1 MIAARSYLFVPGNR
15 PDRFEKACNAG
26 ADAVIV
32 DLEDAVLPEHKAGAR
47 ETVAGWLSPGRSVH
61 VRVNGP
67 ETEWFRDDVAA
78 VVRPGVAG
86 IILPKAESRDHLAL
100 LAAILPRQVPIL
112 PLVESALGI
121 WNVMEIA
128 TGPGVHRLIF
138 GSDDFRL
145 DANVVGDG
153 EELLYARSRVVL
165 ASRIAGLPSPVDGVT
180 TDIDDEKILAEHV
193 LRSRRIGFGGKLC
206 IHPRQVDPINRGFLP
221 TAHEI
226 SWARGVVAAAEA
238 SGEGAIRLD
247 GKLVDRPVVERA
259 RKLLEFVSA

>member
-1 MIAARSYLFVPGNR
+1 LIAARSYLFVPGNR

-26 ADAVIV
+26 ADAVIL

-67 ETEWFRDDVAA
+67 ETEWFREDVAA
-78 VVRPGVAG
+78 VARPGVSG
-86 IILPKAESRDHLAL
+86 IIVPKAESRDPLAFV
-100 LAAILPRQVPIL
+100 AGRLPPGVSIL
-112 PLVESALGI
+112 PLVESARGI
-121 WNVMEIA
+121 WNVMEVA

-138 GSDDFRL
+138 GSDDLRL
-145 DANVVGDG
+145 DANIIGDG

-165 ASRIAGLPSPVDGVT
+165 ASRIAGLPAPVDGVT
-180 TDIDDEKILAEHV
+180 TDIDDEKILEEHV
-193 LRSRRIGFGGKLC
+193 LRARRLGFGGKLC
-206 IHPRQVDPINRGFLP
+206 IHPRQVAPINRGFRP
-221 TAHEI
+221 TAQEVA
-226 SWARGVVAAAEA
+226 WARGVVAAAEA